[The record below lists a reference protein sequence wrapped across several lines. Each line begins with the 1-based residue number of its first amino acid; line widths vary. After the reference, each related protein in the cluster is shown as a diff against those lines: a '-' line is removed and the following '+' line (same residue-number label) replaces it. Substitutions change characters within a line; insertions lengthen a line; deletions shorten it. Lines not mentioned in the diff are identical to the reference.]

1 MREIKTVII
10 ILLLITAFSLGRY
23 SARKYDFVIIKK
35 SSAPAKMIKEKR
47 KLRKPIQGKKR
58 VSARVDSAKLW
69 ELVKNA
75 PQTGDKEVEITLI
88 EFSDFQCPFSRRA
101 QETIDQLMEKYP
113 IKRVFKNYPL
123 PFHQNAMIAHQSA
136 MAAYLQG
143 KFWEMKKL
151 LFENQD
157 KLDKEHILEFAKQ
170 IGLDM
175 DKFQKDLESEK
186 VKELIERDKNQA
198 RSLGINATPT
208 FLINTEKIV
217 GAAPLEEFEN
227 TIQKLLG
234 EKPEKIQKN

>member
-1 MREIKTVII
+1 MKQFLISFTII
-10 ILLLITAFSLGRY
+10 ICLIGVFFLGRW
-23 SARKYDFVIIKK
+23 SARRYDFIIVKRTPGVPK
-35 SSAPAKMIKEKR
+35 PIKIRDIKPPKPADKPIKIDEQKIKELEKGAPG
-47 KLRKPIQGKKR
+47 LGKN
-58 VSARVDSAKLW
+58 DAK
-69 ELVKNA
+69 
-75 PQTGDKEVEITLI
+75 ITMI
-88 EFSDFQCPFSRRA
+88 EFSDFQCPFSHRV
-101 QETIDQLMEKYP
+101 QETVDQLMEKYP

-123 PFHQNAMIAHQSA
+123 SFHQNAMIAHQSA

-186 VKELIERDKNQA
+186 VKELIARDKNQA

-208 FLINTEKIV
+208 FLINTE
-217 GAAPLEEFEN
+217 N
-227 TIQKLLG
+227 QKKSRKSNQISLDLKAELL
-234 EKPEKIQKN
+234 

>member
-35 SSAPAKMIKEKR
+35 SSPPTGISEEETRPRPPRIERPEPPSIDLKKVQKLAK
-47 KLRKPIQGKKR
+47 
-58 VSARVDSAKLW
+58 DS
-69 ELVKNA
+69 
-75 PQTGDKEVEITLI
+75 PQTGKKDARIILI
-88 EFSDFQCPFSRRA
+88 EFSDFQCPFSRRVQA
-101 QETIDQLMEKYP
+101 TIEQLMEKYP

-151 LFENQD
+151 LFENHD

-208 FLINTEKIV
+208 FFINTEKIV
-217 GAAPLEEFEN
+217 GAAPLEEFES

-234 EKPEKIQKN
+234 EKPEKVQKE